1 MSWRRDLRQEE
12 KQPVKKCWKV
22 VMNLYNKTIL
32 PGSTIGIIGGGQLGR
47 MMALAAKAQGFRI
60 AVLEPT
66 SDSPCGQVADVEVI
80 GAYDDREAIS
90 KLAAVSD
97 VITYEFENID
107 AETLRWICEQAYVP
121 QGPELLAITQD
132 RIKEKAAI
140 REAGVQVAPYEV
152 IESMD
157 DLVLKIKTV
166 GYPAVLKT
174 ARGGY
179 DGKGQLV
186 IKSQQDLAQ
195 GESLIN
201 HGACVLERWIPFVKE
216 ISVIVTRRLDGKTA
230 VFPVGENIHV
240 ENILHQTIVPA
251 RITTG
256 MKLRAVEKAKQIAD
270 SLGLV
275 GTLAVEMF
283 VTEDGTIYINELAPR
298 PHNSGHYSIEACET
312 SQFEQHIRA
321 ICNWHL
327 GSTELL
333 KPAVMVNLLGE
344 HLDELFS
351 EIPALTD
358 WKIHLYGKKEAKIK
372 RKMGHVTLLR
382 DSVEEAL
389 AVVET
394 SNIWGA
400 VKQKIGG

>member
-1 MSWRRDLRQEE
+1 MI
-12 KQPVKKCWKV
+12 
-22 VMNLYNKTIL
+22 NLSNKTIL

-66 SDSPCGQVADVEVI
+66 EDSPCGQVADIEVI

-90 KLAAVSD
+90 RLAEISD

-107 AETLRWICEQAYVP
+107 AETLSWLCEVAYVP
-121 QGPELLAITQD
+121 QGPTLLTVTQD

-140 REAGVQVAPYEV
+140 QQAGVEVAPYEV
-152 IESMD
+152 IDSME
-157 DLVLKIKTV
+157 DLYGKINTL

-186 IKSQQDLAQ
+186 IREQQDLAK
-195 GESLIN
+195 GEQLLN
-201 HGACVLERWIPFVKE
+201 HGACVLEKWIPFEKE
-216 ISVIVTRRLDGKTA
+216 ISVIVTRKPNGETSF
-230 VFPVGENIHV
+230 FPVAENIHE
-240 ENILHQTIVPA
+240 ENILHKTIVPA
-251 RITTG
+251 RITQITQ
-256 MKLRAVEKAKQIAD
+256 LEAVKQAKQLAD
-270 SLGLV
+270 SLQLV

-283 VTEDGTIYINELAPR
+283 VTSDGTIFINELAPR
-298 PHNSGHYSIEACET
+298 PHNSGHYTIEACET

-321 ICNWHL
+321 ICNWPL

-344 HLDELFS
+344 HMENLYE
-351 EIPALTD
+351 EIPTLKG
-358 WKIHLYGKKEAKIK
+358 WKVHLYGKKEAKIK
-372 RKMGHVTLLR
+372 RKMGHVTILKG
-382 DSVEEAL
+382 SVETAL
-389 AVVET
+389 AEIEE
-394 SNIWGA
+394 SSIWITA
-400 VKQKIGG
+400 KEMIGG